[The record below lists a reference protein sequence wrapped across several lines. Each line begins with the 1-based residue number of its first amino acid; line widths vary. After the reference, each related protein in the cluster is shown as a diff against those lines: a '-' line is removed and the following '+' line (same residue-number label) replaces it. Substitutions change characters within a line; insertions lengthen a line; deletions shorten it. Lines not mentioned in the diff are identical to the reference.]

1 MEKKLKSE
9 LLELCHSII
18 NDEREEDLVSTLTQT
33 QMLYEKLVVLNY
45 LQEQGDTEDDFDL
58 EEEENHSDPNP
69 NEISH
74 LSIEKS
80 PQVENV
86 IEEKIEAIVEEP
98 IQEEIEK
105 PNETISISPEIDEN
119 PPITNSGKNRSL
131 NEQMATGLLKIGLND
146 RIAFVKHLFNG
157 EQQDYNRVLSN
168 LNTMS
173 NFQEADSFIN
183 EMIKPEYDWDG
194 KEEYLDRLME
204 LIRLKFGEE
213 S

>member
-18 NDEREEDLVSTLTQT
+18 NDEREEDLVTTLTQT

-45 LQEQGDTEDDFDL
+45 LQEQRETED
-58 EEEENHSDPNP
+58 ENDPEKEVDAAP
-69 NEISH
+69 SLKEVSH

-80 PQVENV
+80 PQAENPV
-86 IEEKIEAIVEEP
+86 EEKIEPSAEAP
-98 IQEEIEK
+98 AAKKIEK
-105 PNETISISPEIDEN
+105 PIQPISISPEINET
-119 PPITNSGKNRSL
+119 PSVPAAGKNRSI

-173 NFQEADSFIN
+173 TFEEADSFIN
-183 EMIKPEYDWDG
+183 QMIKPEYHWER
-194 KEEYLDRLME
+194 KQEYIDRLME
-204 LIRLKFGEE
+204 IIRLKFGEE